1 MGAGSVW
8 LSRFALGVIAAG
20 VMLAAVIT
28 AVTALRGADAGA
40 AAPRQAAPIPV
51 QAGVAT
57 YLDAVQIEQTHPGL
71 VRSRRSSTL
80 GFESGG
86 RIDAMFAEI
95 GDRVAAGA
103 ELARLDVRALEASL
117 ASARAET
124 EALEAQTRLAEVTL
138 DRQRRLTEQGHV
150 SAQALDRSEADFNA
164 ARARAAAARAGADQI
179 SVRIELARLLAP
191 YDAVVIARHADEGA
205 IAAPGAPVLT
215 IEENGALEISVG
227 LPADAAGEVNPG
239 ETHGFEIDGVRREA
253 RLRSLTGVISPQGRT
268 VEAVFDL
275 ADADPVRSGAV
286 ARLIRT
292 ATLEQ
297 RGFWAPMSALAEGR
311 RGLWSVYVLEPED
324 AAFRLEPRPVEIL
337 HSEAERVYLTGAVE
351 EGARILSA
359 GVHRV
364 TPGQRVTPQ
373 PGG

>member
-1 MGAGSVW
+1 
-8 LSRFALGVIAAG
+8 
-20 VMLAAVIT
+20 
-28 AVTALRGADAGA
+28 
-40 AAPRQAAPIPV
+40 
-51 QAGVAT
+51 
-57 YLDAVQIEQTHPGL
+57 
-71 VRSRRSSTL
+71 
-80 GFESGG
+80 
-86 RIDAMFAEI
+86 
-95 GDRVAAGA
+95 
-103 ELARLDVRALEASL
+103 
-117 ASARAET
+117 
-124 EALEAQTRLAEVTL
+124 
-138 DRQRRLTEQGHV
+138 
-150 SAQALDRSEADFNA
+150 
-164 ARARAAAARAGADQI
+164 
-179 SVRIELARLLAP
+179 
-191 YDAVVIARHADEGA
+191 
-205 IAAPGAPVLT
+205 
-215 IEENGALEISVG
+215 
-227 LPADAAGEVNPG
+227 
-239 ETHGFEIDGVRREA
+239 
-253 RLRSLTGVISPQGRT
+253 RSLTGVISPQGRT

>member
-20 VMLAAVIT
+20 VMLAAVVT

-86 RIDAMFAEI
+86 RIDAMFADI

-227 LPADAAGEVNPG
+227 L
-239 ETHGFEIDGVRREA
+239 
-253 RLRSLTGVISPQGRT
+253 
-268 VEAVFDL
+268 
-275 ADADPVRSGAV
+275 
-286 ARLIRT
+286 
-292 ATLEQ
+292 
-297 RGFWAPMSALAEGR
+297 LAEGR